1 MIKLGIWRG
10 ALAGRLV
17 GLLAGLVV
25 CVGFVLVVLL
35 ACGRRLSYSWPAL
48 VSLFP
53 TLAHAGLV
61 RAHPHAHPRTRS
73 RAHARHA
80 HAPTHAVG
88 RVGRLHRRNPHTRGT
103 YIVVTHSHTRRC
115 RVRVRKDF
123 GKSAGQRGD
132 IVAPRSK
139 PTPRKNPYPYSYV
152 VRIFFY
158 PKGNSMDAQARL
170 EKVLEQYKKG
180 LLTTQETQTEV
191 TMILVSDFLTG
202 TQS

>member
-1 MIKLGIWRG
+1 MARG
-10 ALAGRLV
+10 AGWSVGRLAGSWFVWV
-17 GLLAGLVV
+17 GLCRRCYWLALGL
-25 CVGFVLVVLL
+25 G
-35 ACGRRLSYSWPAL
+35 ACLSLS
-48 VSLFP
+48 
-53 TLAHAGLV
+53 HAGARL
-61 RAHPHAHPRTRS
+61 ALYALSHALAPTH
-73 RAHARHA
+73 RHA
-80 HAPTHAVG
+80 HARTHPRAHACHAHPLTHAFG

-123 GKSAGQRGD
+123 GKSAGQSHD
-132 IVAPRSK
+132 IVASRSK

-202 TQS
+202 SQS

>member
-1 MIKLGIWRG
+1 M
-10 ALAGRLV
+10 AV
-17 GLLAGLVV
+17 LLAG
-25 CVGFVLVVLL
+25 VG
-35 ACGRRLSYSWPAL
+35 SWPAL
-48 VSLFP
+48 VLFVAGACLSLS
-53 TLAHAGLV
+53 HAGARL
-61 RAHPHAHPRTRS
+61 ALYALSHAHPPTRS

-80 HAPTHAVG
+80 HAPTHAFG

-103 YIVVTHSHTRRC
+103 YIVVTHSHTRRY
-115 RVRVRKDF
+115 RVRVIEDF
-123 GKSAGQRGD
+123 GKSAGQSHD
-132 IVAPRSK
+132 IVAQRSK
-139 PTPRKNPYPYSYV
+139 QTSRKNPYPYSYV

-202 TQS
+202 SQS

>member
-1 MIKLGIWRG
+1 MSG
-10 ALAGRLV
+10 ACLIHV
-17 GLLAGLVV
+17 
-25 CVGFVLVVLL
+25 
-35 ACGRRLSYSWPAL
+35 RRLSFS
-48 VSLFP
+48 FP
-53 TLAHAGLV
+53 RWHTLALV
-61 RAHPHAHPRTRS
+61 RALAPTHRHAHTRTHPRAHACHAHP
-73 RAHARHA
+73 
-80 HAPTHAVG
+80 PTHAFG

-123 GKSAGQRGD
+123 GESAGQKGD

-180 LLTTQETQTEV
+180 LLTTQETRTEV
-191 TMILVSDFLTG
+191 TMILVSDFLIG